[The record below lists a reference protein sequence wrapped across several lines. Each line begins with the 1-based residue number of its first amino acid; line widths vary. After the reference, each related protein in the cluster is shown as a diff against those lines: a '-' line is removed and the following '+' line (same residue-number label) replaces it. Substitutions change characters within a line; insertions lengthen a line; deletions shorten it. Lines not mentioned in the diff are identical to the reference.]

1 MPRSPRHERDRQ
13 YLSPRSCC
21 ARSRT
26 PPQPR
31 AMRRGASSSS
41 TTCRTGAR
49 RSRRARAPLQAR
61 RLRVTAR
68 ATPQLHAHAGA
79 REGLQAKV
87 EEGGRRQ
94 HPRRR
99 GEQEAG
105 VGEAVRRCACPLP
118 VAHAPPP
125 SWRGAMAAAPRPT
138 VAQVTR
144 RCAANTGP
152 LARRRSAKLVRQQH
166 REIERAREAEEFLH
180 GNYPE
185 SWINSALRTATQQ
198 ITTVA
203 RGNSKPAFKSWKDG
217 TRPLYGPGKEERKYP
232 GSH

>member
-1 MPRSPRHERDRQ
+1 MDSELTTVCRAAAAQDRER
-13 YLSPRSCC
+13 
-21 ARSRT
+21 ARSRDQHGGAHQVQA
-26 PPQPR
+26 PPAGQVR
-31 AMRRGASSSS
+31 DARG
-41 TTCRTGAR
+41 
-49 RSRRARAPLQAR
+49 ARAPLQAR